1 MLRPKLSTK
10 CDKRLDWWIHLAN
23 LHRQDLR
30 NVSDPIAG
38 NKGFSDKVGKLSGPR
53 PEGVNALLSPGDPIR
68 DLLIRAGN
76 DPDKCLWGLAGVA
89 DSILSKISEL
99 GEANQF
105 PKEVVFA
112 DWSNF
117 AA

>member
-1 MLRPKLSTK
+1 M
-10 CDKRLDWWIHLAN
+10 
-23 LHRQDLR
+23 
-30 NVSDPIAG
+30 
-38 NKGFSDKVGKLSGPR
+38 
-53 PEGVNALLSPGDPIR
+53 R
-68 DLLIRAGN
+68 DLLIGVGS

-117 AA
+117 AYPFLHRAKSLKRIAPSPWLAICFR